1 MNYLYVHVHQQLLF
15 LDFMNVQLR
24 QLISQQEVQI
34 QQKLQK
40 EVCTCITH
48 YGPVATEVMCMT
60 CHQET
65 KFELSVGQATFIWCQ

>member
-1 MNYLYVHVHQQLLF
+1 
-15 LDFMNVQLR
+15 MNVQLR

-65 KFELSVGQATFIWCQ
+65 KSELSVGQATFICVSCTVPVGFELHWAVG